1 LDHFTFAP
9 IGRIHS
15 CFREKFGIPRQSGL
29 VPEAQA
35 LLEILPPFDQPDAFR
50 GLEGFSHIWI
60 VFVFHQCRNRTWKA
74 TVRPPR
80 LGGNRRIGV
89 FASRSGF
96 RPNPIGQSV
105 VTLLGIKRE
114 KGSLLLHLGGIDL
127 LDKTPVIDI
136 KPYLPYADSVPSAI
150 GGYAHDAP
158 ATQRKVVF
166 SPQAMGACRA
176 LENGVHPD
184 PQRLIA
190 HLLAQDPR
198 PAYCND
204 DGRQRFGLRLW
215 DLEIKF
221 RVTAAEILIESID
234 RDKETSAYDTRG

>member
-1 LDHFTFAP
+1 LDDFTFTP
-9 IGRIHS
+9 IGLIHS
-15 CFREKFGIPRQSGL
+15 CFREKFGIPRQAGL

-60 VFVFHQCRNRTWKA
+60 VFVFHQCCNRSWKA

-80 LGGNRRIGV
+80 LGGNQRIGV

-105 VTLLGIKRE
+105 VSLLGIKRE
-114 KGSLLLHLGGIDL
+114 KGSVLLHLGGIDI

-150 GGYAHDAP
+150 GGYAHHAP
-158 ATQRKVVF
+158 DPQRKVVF
-166 SPQAMGACRA
+166 SAQALCACRT
-176 LENGVHPD
+176 LESGVHPD
-184 PQRLIA
+184 PQGLITA
-190 HLLAQDPR
+190 LLAQDPR
-198 PAYCND
+198 PAYCSDN
-204 DGRQRFGLRLW
+204 GRQRFGMRLW
-215 DLEIKF
+215 DLDIKF
-221 RVTAAEILIESID
+221 RVTATEVLIESID
-234 RDKETSAYDTRG
+234 RDRDKETKRI

>member
-1 LDHFTFAP
+1 
-9 IGRIHS
+9 
-15 CFREKFGIPRQSGL
+15 
-29 VPEAQA
+29 
-35 LLEILPPFDQPDAFR
+35 
-50 GLEGFSHIWI
+50 
-60 VFVFHQCRNRTWKA
+60 
-74 TVRPPR
+74 
-80 LGGNRRIGV
+80 
-89 FASRSGF
+89 
-96 RPNPIGQSV
+96 
-105 VTLLGIKRE
+105 
-114 KGSLLLHLGGIDL
+114 LLHLGGIDL

-158 ATQRKVVF
+158 ATQRTVVF
-166 SPQAMGACRA
+166 SPQALVACRA

-190 HLLAQDPR
+190 HLLTQDPR

-204 DGRQRFGLRLW
+204 DSRQRFGMRLW

-221 RVTAAEILIESID
+221 RVTASEILIESID